1 MLSAEVAVKKLA
13 RAEENLFCPNCGSYS
28 KFGFSTVCIKYYTF
42 VCNSCKTAHQAVSHR
57 CKSLTMSSWD
67 QGEVLKLKRHGN
79 EVARN
84 TWLANAPPV
93 GQGGRPKEG
102 DDVNVFKR
110 FIVTVYENKKYYSA
124 DGEVSSPV
132 KSSIEAPPPQPTAT
146 FDAPT
151 QPVKSR
157 KPKQKAKPKAPAPAP
172 AVDLLDFG
180 AFDSAPTPGP
190 STQPANQSS
199 VSTGNASNDFADF
212 GAFESAAPSTSNQS
226 SISVSSPTFD
236 AFGDFSQAPAPA
248 PVATNTFDPF
258 DNTSADTSAT
268 ATTQSNDLLSMT
280 QPSTSTT
287 ASTTTKKPVMGNN
300 QGTSSMISSM
310 GQAPMMNNMGMN
322 NMNNANMNMM
332 NNTNMNMMNN
342 MNMANFG
349 GNNNMMMPNQG
360 MMNSQQQMMMMQQQM
375 NNMAIHQSQ
384 QNQMQN
390 NFNMMNNGMM
400 MGNMTGGNSMQ
411 GNRTMVSNTQP
422 TNSVKKDAND
432 PFAGLGF

>member
-13 RAEENLFCPNCGSYS
+13 KSPENCRCANCETYS

-42 VCNSCKTAHQAVSHR
+42 VCNLCKTAHQAVSHR

-132 KSSIEAPPPQPTAT
+132 KPSIEAPPQPKET
-146 FDAPT
+146 FAPKP
-151 QPVKSR
+151 PVQSS
-157 KPKQKAKPKAPAPAP
+157 KPKTKAKPKAPAPAPAP

-190 STQPANQSS
+190 VTQAVNQSS
-199 VSTGNASNDFADF
+199 VSTGNVSNDFADF

-226 SISVSSPTFD
+226 STSVASPTFD
-236 AFGDFSQAPAPA
+236 AFGDFSQAPATA
-248 PVATNTFDPF
+248 PVPTNTFDPF
-258 DNTSADTSAT
+258 NNASPATSAT
-268 ATTQSNDLLSMT
+268 TTTQSNDLLSMT
-280 QPSTSTT
+280 QPTTSATT
-287 ASTTTKKPVMGNN
+287 STTTKKPVMGNN
-300 QGTSSMISSM
+300 QSMISSM

-322 NMNNANMNMM
+322 NMNNANMHMM

-390 NFNMMNNGMM
+390 NFNMMSKGMM
-400 MGNMTGGNSMQ
+400 MGNTMQ
-411 GNRTMVSNTQP
+411 GNRTMDSNSQP
-422 TNSVKKDAND
+422 NNSVKKDAND